1 MVFLTFKKMSYLCHF
16 MLDNRLKYR
25 HLLLLVSLLVFGS
38 CQTVH
43 KLFQKERRGETVTV
57 ASEELDAYN
66 DSVNQEVIKRFRDSC
81 AMVRKAESDS
91 LLRQLPPAPSWKIVA
106 DSIID
111 YAMEYIGTP
120 YKPGGNGPDKFD
132 CSGFT
137 SFVFRRFGYRL
148 TRTVVGQLK
157 DGWTVIEDPA
167 DLRRGDLVF
176 YGARKNPKRLG
187 HVGIVVNNDPDGN
200 RFTFIH
206 ATVKLGVT
214 VSASTEKYYRI
225 RYLTA
230 CRILPE

>member
-1 MVFLTFKKMSYLCHF
+1 

-25 HLLLLVSLLVFGS
+25 LLFLLASLLFLGS
-38 CQTVH
+38 CETVH
-43 KLFQKERRGETVTV
+43 KLFQKARRGETVTV
-57 ASEELDAYN
+57 ASEGLDAYN

-81 AMVRKAESDS
+81 AMARQAESDS
-91 LLRQLPPAPSWKIVA
+91 LFRQLPQEPAWKILA
-106 DSIID
+106 DSIIN
-111 YAMEYIGTP
+111 YAMEFIGRP
-120 YKPGGNGPDKFD
+120 YKVGGNGPDKFD

-157 DGWTVIEDPA
+157 DGTAIDDPSH
-167 DLRRGDLVF
+167 LRRGDLVF

-187 HVGIVVNNDPDGN
+187 HVGIVVDNDPDGH

-230 CRILPE
+230 CRILPD

>member
-1 MVFLTFKKMSYLCHF
+1 MP
-16 MLDNRLKYR
+16 DNRLKYR
-25 HLLLLVSLLVFGS
+25 ILLLLVSLLVLGS
-38 CQTVH
+38 CQTIH
-43 KLFQKERRGETVTV
+43 KLLLKEQRGETVTV
-57 ASEELDAYN
+57 ASEGLDAYN
-66 DSVNQEVIKRFRDSC
+66 DSVNQEVVKRFRDSC
-81 AMVRKAESDS
+81 AMVRQAALDS
-91 LLRQLPPAPSWKIVA
+91 MLIQLPPVPSWKIVA

-111 YAMEYIGTP
+111 YAMEFTGVP
-120 YKPGGNGPDKFD
+120 YKPGGSGPDKFD

-137 SFVFRRFGYRL
+137 QFVFKRFGYRL

-157 DGWTVIEDPA
+157 DGWTIIEDPS

-187 HVGIVVNNDPDGN
+187 HVGIVVNNDPEGN

-230 CRILPE
+230 CRVLPEL